1 MKRMLVALVSLSSL
15 AARSQSPTV
24 SGTPQSGPAVHASAV
39 ATAHPL
45 ATQVAAGILKQGG
58 NAYDAA
64 VAAHFALAV
73 VLPRAGNLGGG
84 GFAVVHTGGGE
95 AASLDFRETAPQAAS
110 RETYLPSDQTIS
122 SLRGIAASG
131 IPGSVAGMWELYA
144 RFGSKSLSWP
154 ELLQPAI
161 LLADT
166 GFQITPFLASLLNRH
181 QEDFATGG
189 EGPFWPPHAWQAGER
204 LIQHALAET
213 LKDIALA
220 GPEAFYQGIHAARL
234 VEWSQG
240 WFTPEDLGTYRAIWR
255 APLEGTYRGHR
266 VISMPPPSSGG
277 VALLQLLQ
285 ASELQ
290 PMGKTWTTQSM
301 HLFAE
306 LAQVAYQDRAQYLGD
321 PAYMEVPAAAL
332 VDSAYVASRFGQIDA
347 QTHQHLT
354 WPETHERLESH
365 ETTHYSILDSDGNAI
380 AVTTTLNGLF
390 GSGQWVDGFF
400 MNNEMDDFATQPGVP
415 NQFGLIGYEVNAV
428 APGKR
433 MLSSMTPT
441 ILVGPDGT
449 KTVLGTPGGST
460 IITNV
465 FQVVLHHLRYGES
478 LQAAVNHK
486 KLHAQGLPE
495 VLYYEEGALNT
506 RQRKALEKRGHSL
519 EAWTQIGRLQAVS
532 SDAAA
537 ADGTR
542 SGDSS
547 AWIMRQ

>member
-15 AARSQSPTV
+15 AAQSQSVTF
-24 SGTPQSGPAVHASAV
+24 SGTPQSGPTVHASAV
-39 ATAHPL
+39 ATAHPI
-45 ATQVAAGILKQGG
+45 ATHVAAQILEQGG

-64 VAAHFALAV
+64 VATHFALAV

-110 RETYLPSDQTIS
+110 RETYVPSYQTIS

-131 IPGSVAGMWELYA
+131 IPGSVAGMWELYV
-144 RFGSKSLSWP
+144 RFGSKSLSWS

-166 GFQITPFLASLLNRH
+166 GFQITPFLANLLNSH
-181 QEDFATGG
+181 QDAFAAVG
-189 EGPFWPPHAWQAGER
+189 EGPFWPPHTWQTGER
-204 LIQHALAET
+204 LTQHALAET

-220 GPEAFYQGIHAARL
+220 GPEAFYQGIHAARII
-234 VEWSQG
+234 EWSQG

-255 APLEGTYRGHR
+255 EALEGTYRGHR
-266 VISMPPPSSGG
+266 VVSMPPPSSGG

-285 ASELQ
+285 ASDFQ

-301 HLFAE
+301 HFFAE

-332 VDSAYVASRFGQIDA
+332 VDSAYVASRFRQIDA
-347 QTHQHLT
+347 QTHQHLD
-354 WPETHERLESH
+354 WPESHDRLESH
-365 ETTHYSILDSDGNAI
+365 ETTHYSILDSEGNAI
-380 AVTTTLNGLF
+380 SVTTTLNGIF

-478 LQAAVNHK
+478 LQEAVNHK

-495 VLYYEEGALNT
+495 VLYYEEGALST

-519 EAWTQIGRLQAVS
+519 EAWKQIGRFQAVS

-547 AWIMRQ
+547 AWIKRQ

>member
-1 MKRMLVALVSLSSL
+1 MKRILVALVSLSSL
-15 AARSQSPTV
+15 AAQSQSATF
-24 SGTPQSGPAVHASAV
+24 SGTPKSGRTAHASAV
-39 ATAHPL
+39 ATAHPI
-45 ATQVAAGILKQGG
+45 ATHVAAQILEQGG

-64 VAAHFALAV
+64 VATHFALAV
-73 VLPRAGNLGGG
+73 MLPRAGNLGGG

-110 RETYLPSDQTIS
+110 RETYLPGSIS

-181 QEDFATGG
+181 QEDFAAGG
-189 EGPFWPPHAWQAGER
+189 EGPFWPPHEWQAGER
-204 LIQHALAET
+204 LTQHALAET

-255 APLEGTYRGHR
+255 APLEGDYRGHH
-266 VISMPPPSSGG
+266 VVSMPPPSSGG

-290 PMGKTWTTQSM
+290 PMGKTWNLQSM

-306 LAQVAYQDRAQYLGD
+306 LAQIAYQDRAQYLGD
-321 PAYMEVPAAAL
+321 PAYMEVPAASL
-332 VDSAYVASRFGQIDA
+332 VDSGYVASRFGQIDA
-347 QTHQHLT
+347 QTHQHLD
-354 WPETHERLESH
+354 WPESHEKIESH

-449 KTVLGTPGGST
+449 KIVLGTPGGST

-478 LQAAVNHK
+478 LQKAVDHK

-495 VLYYEEGALNT
+495 VLYYEEGALSK
-506 RQRKALEKRGHSL
+506 RQRKALEKRGHTL
-519 EAWTQIGRLQAVS
+519 EAWKQIGRFQAVS

-547 AWIMRQ
+547 AWIKRQ

>member
-1 MKRMLVALVSLSSL
+1 MKRILVALVSLSSL
-15 AARSQSPTV
+15 AAQSQSSTF
-24 SGTPQSGPAVHASAV
+24 SGTPQSAPTVHASAV
-39 ATAHPL
+39 ATAHPI
-45 ATQVAAGILKQGG
+45 ATHVAAQILEQGG

-64 VAAHFALAV
+64 VATHFALAV

-84 GFAVVHTGGGE
+84 GFAVVLTGGGE

-110 RETYLPSDQTIS
+110 RETYLPSVQTIS

-181 QEDFATGG
+181 QEVFATGG

-204 LIQHALAET
+204 LTQHALAET

-255 APLEGTYRGHR
+255 EPLEGTYRGHR
-266 VISMPPPSSGG
+266 VVSMPPPSSGG

-290 PMGKTWTTQSM
+290 SMGKSWNVQSM

-306 LAQVAYQDRAQYLGD
+306 LAQIAYQDRAQYLGD
-321 PAYMEVPAAAL
+321 PAYMEVSAAAL

-354 WPETHERLESH
+354 WPETHDRLESH
-365 ETTHYSILDSDGNAI
+365 ETTHYSILDSEGNAI
-380 AVTTTLNGLF
+380 SVTTTLNGLF

-478 LQAAVNHK
+478 LQEAVDHK

-495 VLYYEEGALNT
+495 VLYYEEGALSK
-506 RQRKALEKRGHSL
+506 RQLQALEKRGHTL
-519 EAWTQIGRLQAVS
+519 EAWKQIGRFQAVS

-547 AWIMRQ
+547 AWIKRQ

>member
-1 MKRMLVALVSLSSL
+1 M
-15 AARSQSPTV
+15 
-24 SGTPQSGPAVHASAV
+24 
-39 ATAHPL
+39 
-45 ATQVAAGILKQGG
+45 
-58 NAYDAA
+58 
-64 VAAHFALAV
+64 
-73 VLPRAGNLGGG
+73 
-84 GFAVVHTGGGE
+84 VHTGGGE

-131 IPGSVAGMWELYA
+131 IPGSVGGMWELYA

>member
-15 AARSQSPTV
+15 AAQSQSATV
-24 SGTPQSGPAVHASAV
+24 TGTPQSGPTVHASAV
-39 ATAHPL
+39 ATAHPI
-45 ATQVAAGILKQGG
+45 ATHVAAQILEQGG

-64 VAAHFALAV
+64 VATHFALAV

-110 RETYLPSDQTIS
+110 RETYVPSYQTIS

-131 IPGSVAGMWELYA
+131 IPGSVAGMWELYV
-144 RFGSKSLSWP
+144 RFGSKSLSWS

-166 GFQITPFLASLLNRH
+166 GFQITPFLANLLNSH
-181 QEDFATGG
+181 QDAFAAVG
-189 EGPFWPPHAWQAGER
+189 EGPFWPPHTWQTGER
-204 LIQHALAET
+204 LTQHALAET

-220 GPEAFYQGIHAARL
+220 GPKAFYQGIHAARMI
-234 VEWSQG
+234 EWSQG

-255 APLEGTYRGHR
+255 EPLEGTYRGHR
-266 VISMPPPSSGG
+266 VVSMPPPSSGG

-285 ASELQ
+285 ASDFQ

-321 PAYMEVPAAAL
+321 PAFMEVPAAAL
-332 VDSAYVASRFGQIDA
+332 VDSAYVTGRFGQIDA
-347 QTHQHLT
+347 QTHQHLD
-354 WPETHERLESH
+354 WPESHDRLESH
-365 ETTHYSILDSDGNAI
+365 ETTHYSILDSEGNAI
-380 AVTTTLNGLF
+380 SVTTTLNGLF

-441 ILVGPDGT
+441 ILVGPDGM

-478 LQAAVNHK
+478 LQEAVNHK

-495 VLYYEEGALNT
+495 VLYYEEGALST

-519 EAWTQIGRLQAVS
+519 EAWKQIGRFQAVS

-547 AWIMRQ
+547 AWIKRQ

>member
-1 MKRMLVALVSLSSL
+1 MKRFLVALVSLSSL
-15 AARSQSPTV
+15 AAQSQSLAALEK
-24 SGTPQSGPAVHASAV
+24 PQSSPSMHASAV

-45 ATQVAAGILKQGG
+45 ATQVAAQILQQGG

-64 VAAHFALAV
+64 VATHFALAV

-181 QEDFATGG
+181 QEDFATGV

-204 LIQHALAET
+204 LTQHALAET

-255 APLEGTYRGHR
+255 APLEGAYRGHR

-290 PMGKTWTTQSM
+290 PMGKTWDTQSM

-321 PAYMEVPAAAL
+321 PAYMEVPAMAL
-332 VDSAYVASRFGQIDA
+332 VDSAYVASRFGQIDE
-347 QTHQHLT
+347 QNHRHLA
-354 WPETHERLESH
+354 WEETHEKLESH

-441 ILVGPDGT
+441 ILIGSDGT

-478 LQAAVNHK
+478 LQEAVDHK
-486 KLHAQGLPE
+486 KLHAQGLPQ
-495 VLYYEEGALNT
+495 VLYYEEGALST

-519 EAWTQIGRLQAVS
+519 EAWKQIGRFQAVS

-547 AWIMRQ
+547 AWIRRQ

>member
-1 MKRMLVALVSLSSL
+1 MKLFLFAGICL
-15 AARSQSPTV
+15 AFLPRLLGQSE
-24 SGTPQSGPAVHASAV
+24 AV

-45 ATQVAAGILKQGG
+45 ATIVAADILAQGG

-64 VAAHFALAV
+64 VATHFALAV

-84 GFAVVHTGGGE
+84 GFALVHSASGE
-95 AASLDFRETAPQAAS
+95 AAALDFRETAPQAAS
-110 RETYLPSDQTIS
+110 RETYLPSYETIS

-131 IPGSVAGMWELYA
+131 VPGSVAGMWELYA

-166 GFQITPFLASLLNRH
+166 GFQITPFLAGLLNRF
-181 QEDFATGG
+181 QEDFSGVG
-189 EGPFWPPHAWQAGER
+189 EGPFWPPHEWQPGER
-204 LIQHALAET
+204 LTQHALAET
-213 LKDIALA
+213 LKDIALG

-234 VEWSQG
+234 VEWSEG
-240 WFTPEDLGTYRAIWR
+240 WFAPEDLGTYRAIWR
-255 APLEGTYRGHR
+255 EPLRAPYRGYQ
-266 VISMPPPSSGG
+266 VFSMPPPSSGG
-277 VALLQLLQ
+277 VALIQLLQ
-285 ASELQ
+285 ASEML
-290 PMGKTWTTQSM
+290 PLGRRWTTESM

-306 LAQVAYQDRAQYLGD
+306 MAQIAYQDRAQYLGD
-321 PAYMEVPAAAL
+321 PAYMEVPAWAL
-332 VDSAYVASRFGQIDA
+332 VDSAYVAGRFGQIHA
-347 QTHQHLT
+347 QKHQT
-354 WPETHERLESH
+354 PEWEQSHEAIESY
-365 ETTHYSILDSDGNAI
+365 ETTHYSILDSAGNAV

-415 NQFGLIGYEVNAV
+415 NQFGLIGYDVNAV

-441 ILVGPDGT
+441 ILCAPNGD

-465 FQVVLHHLRYGES
+465 FQVILHYVRYGES
-478 LQAAVNHK
+478 LQAAVDRK

-495 VLYYEEGALNT
+495 VLYYEEGALT
-506 RQRKALEKRGHSL
+506 KRQMKDLQRRGHRL
-519 EAWTQIGRLQAVS
+519 EAWKQIGRFQGVS
-532 SDAAA
+532 TRAAA
-537 ADGTR
+537 PDRLR
-542 SGDSS
+542 SGDSKGHFK
-547 AWIMRQ
+547 RYVR

>member
-1 MKRMLVALVSLSSL
+1 MKRILVALVSLSSL
-15 AARSQSPTV
+15 AAQSQPLSASPKV
-24 SGTPQSGPAVHASAV
+24 DAGPKPHASAV
-39 ATAHPL
+39 ATAHPI
-45 ATQVAAGILKQGG
+45 ATDVAAHILQQGG

-64 VAAHFALAV
+64 VATHFALAV

-84 GFAVVHTGGGE
+84 GFAVVHTGEGE

-110 RETYLPSDQTIS
+110 RETYLPSDASLS

-166 GFQITPFLASLLNRH
+166 GFQITPFLASLLNGY
-181 QEDFATGG
+181 QADFAAMG

-204 LIQHALAET
+204 LTQHALAET
-213 LKDIALA
+213 LKDIARG

-240 WFTPEDLGTYRAIWR
+240 WFTPEDLGTYQAIWR
-255 APLEGTYRGHR
+255 EPLQGGYRGHQ
-266 VISMPPPSSGG
+266 VVAMPPPSSGG

-285 ASELQ
+285 ASELH
-290 PMGKTWTTQSM
+290 PMGQRWTAQSM

-321 PAYMEVPAAAL
+321 PAYMEVPAGAL
-332 VDSAYVASRFGQIDA
+332 VDSAYVASRFEHMDA
-347 QTHQHLT
+347 QRHQHLA
-354 WPETHERLESH
+354 WPESHEKLESH

-380 AVTTTLNGLF
+380 AVTTTLNGFF

-441 ILVGPDGT
+441 ILIGPDGT

-465 FQVVLHHLRYGES
+465 FQVILHHVRYGES
-478 LQAAVNHK
+478 LQKAVDHK

-495 VLYYEEGALNT
+495 VLYYEEGALSK
-506 RQRKALEKRGHSL
+506 RQLQDLEKRGHRL
-519 EAWTQIGRLQAVS
+519 EAWKQIGRFQAVS